1 MKKEF
6 IEVKSN
12 GEILPKTTPNNRVPY
27 EHQKNA
33 MKNLDIINKM
43 NSYST
48 LIVLPTGG
56 GKTYTASSWLLKN
69 AINKKKKILWIAH
82 RQMLL
87 DQAAESF
94 KKFAY
99 QECVPNISSF
109 KYRIIS
115 GATEHD
121 RTINITPSDNILI
134 VSKDSIGRN
143 LSALDSWLKGEEDIY
158 FVVDEAHHST
168 AKTYRKVIEYVK
180 SRVPH
185 VKLIGLTATPFRT
198 ADREQGLLSK
208 IYTDGVCDNKVVQ
221 NDIGITYQIS
231 LKELINR
238 QILSSPIFESYYTEE
253 LYGNNLGLDYLESIQ
268 HLDVLPDEIAEQMAD
283 SAARNKLIV
292 ETYKSKKEEYGQT
305 IVFAVNV
312 LHAIHLS
319 ALFNKEGIKS
329 EFIVSDVKD
338 AVTGVTISRADNEQK
353 IEKYRNGDI
362 DVLVNVNILTE
373 GVDIPQTKT
382 VFLARPTVSTVL
394 MTQMVGRAL
403 RGEAAGGTKKAY
415 IVSFIDDWNGKIAWI
430 NPQNIFSV
438 NNEFTD
444 NEAEVQKRKLN
455 MISIAKI
462 EEFAAILD
470 NTIDTTELEKIPFE
484 KRIPLGMYA
493 FTYLENN
500 GMDLSYQVMVY
511 DSTKQAYESM
521 MKSLPDIFECFKITD
536 EYLDD
541 NILLQMA
548 EQCRNT
554 FFLGSMTPPFE
565 DRDIIQILKYYA
577 QYDSAPPFYT
587 FDDIDKNKLNVE
599 EIARKIWDDDMGPR
613 KKAEYIDALWENAD
627 DNLLRL
633 FFGRKLYLW
642 KQIDIELAKI
652 STPDIFDDESNIKY
666 GQRNIEE
673 LSLYEIGRIDPEY
686 EKKLR
691 DEAFEKSIDK
701 DGKYSCACC
710 GKKFKNRIFLQVD
723 HIIPINKGGVSKSE
737 NLQILCREC
746 NGKKGDR

>member
-1 MKKEF
+1 MNKEF
-6 IEVKSN
+6 VEVKSF
-12 GEILPKTTPNNRVPY
+12 GEVFPKTTPNNRVPY

-33 MKNLDIINKM
+33 MHNMDIINKTD
-43 NSYST
+43 NYST

-56 GKTYTASSWLLKN
+56 GKTYTASGWLLKN

-94 KKFAY
+94 QKFAY
-99 QECVPNISSF
+99 QEAVPNISSF

-115 GATEHD
+115 GSTEHD
-121 RTINITPSDNILI
+121 RMINIKATDDILI
-134 VSKDSIGRN
+134 VSKDSVGRN
-143 LSALDSWLKGEEDIY
+143 LSGLDSWLKGENEIY
-158 FVVDEAHHST
+158 FIVDEAHHST
-168 AKTYRKVIEYVK
+168 AKTYRKVIEYIK
-180 SRVPH
+180 SKVPN

-198 ADREQGLLSK
+198 AEQEQGLLSK
-208 IYTDGVCDNKVVQ
+208 IYTDGVHNDKVVKH
-221 NDIGITYQIS
+221 DIGITYQIS

-253 LYGNNLGLDYLESIQ
+253 LYGNNLGLDYMESIQ
-268 HLDVLPDEIAEQMAD
+268 HLDVLPDEIAGQMAD
-283 SAARNKLIV
+283 SAVRNKLIV
-292 ETYKSKKEEYGQT
+292 ETYKAKKNEYGQT

-338 AVTGVTISRADNEQK
+338 AVTGVTISRADNERK
-353 IEKYRNGDI
+353 IEKYRNGEL
-362 DVLVNVNILTE
+362 DVLINVNILTE
-373 GVDIPQTKT
+373 GVDLPQTKT

-403 RGEAAGGTKKAY
+403 RGEAAGGTKQAY

-430 NPQNIFSV
+430 NPQSIFGV
-438 NNEFTD
+438 NSEFSD
-444 NEAEVQKRKLN
+444 NETDVQKRKLN

-500 GMDLSYQVMVY
+500 GIDLSYQVMVY
-511 DSTKQAYESM
+511 DSTKNAYENM
-521 MKSLPDIFECFKITD
+521 MNSLHELFEYYNITD
-536 EYLDD
+536 EYLEDD
-541 NILLQMA
+541 LLYEMA
-548 EQCRNT
+548 DRCRNT
-554 FFLGSMTPPFE
+554 FFLGNMTPPL
-565 DRDIIQILKYYA
+565 DVRDLVHILKYYA
-577 QYDSAPPFYT
+577 QYESAPSFYT
-587 FDDIDKNKLNVE
+587 FDDIDKSKLDVAK
-599 EIARKIWDDDMGPR
+599 IAQTIWDEDMGPR
-613 KKAEYIDALWENAD
+613 KKAEYIDTLWENAD
-627 DNLLRL
+627 DNLLKL

-652 STPDIFDDESNIKY
+652 STPDIYDEPNIKY

-673 LSLYEIGRIDPEY
+673 LSLYEIGQIDPEY

-691 DEAFEKSIDK
+691 DDAFTKSVDK
-701 DGKYSCACC
+701 DGKYICACC
-710 GKKFKNRIFLQVD
+710 GKKFNNRIFLQVD
-723 HIIPINKGGVSKSE
+723 HIKPMNKGGLTTPE

-746 NGKKGDR
+746 NGTKGDK